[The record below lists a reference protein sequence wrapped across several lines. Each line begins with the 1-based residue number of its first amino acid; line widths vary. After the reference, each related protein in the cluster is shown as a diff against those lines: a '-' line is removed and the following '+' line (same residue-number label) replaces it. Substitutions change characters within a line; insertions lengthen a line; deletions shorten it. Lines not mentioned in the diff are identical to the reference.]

1 MERVYSN
8 ISLWISEE
16 TNSVMLISM
25 SEVYK
30 GDSNVKNIR
39 KKEKQRIGQLEK
51 FHYDEI

>member
-1 MERVYSN
+1 
-8 ISLWISEE
+8 
-16 TNSVMLISM
+16 MLISM

-39 KKEKQRIGQLEK
+39 KKEKKRIGQLK